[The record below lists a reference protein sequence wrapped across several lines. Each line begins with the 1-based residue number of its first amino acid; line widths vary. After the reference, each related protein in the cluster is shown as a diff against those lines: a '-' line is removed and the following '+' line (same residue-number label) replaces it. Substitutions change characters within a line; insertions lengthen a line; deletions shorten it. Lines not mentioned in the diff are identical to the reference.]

1 MNTKIKSKVIAIAQ
15 HKGGVGKT
23 TTTVNLGA
31 ALEMKG
37 YKVLL
42 IDLDAQANLTDSLG
56 INNQGATIVNA
67 LTSGEPFL
75 EAAHVYGNLYAIPSS
90 LDLAGVEVLLL
101 NSYARE
107 LILKN
112 VIDQLRKEA
121 AHRSGYD
128 YILIDCPP
136 SLGLLTVNALS
147 AADEVIIP
155 LQAQYLAVK
164 GLKSLLDI
172 IAMIKKQLN
181 KKLIIGGVLITQ
193 YDSRKILNR
202 DISDTIHADFKAEVF
217 NTKIRDNVAIA
228 EAPTAQQDI
237 FRYAPNSNGAQDYSA
252 LADEIVKR
260 NPEIGIDYWD

>member
-1 MNTKIKSKVIAIAQ
+1 MSKVIAIAQ

-31 ALEMKG
+31 ALEVKG

-56 INNQGATIVNA
+56 ISTDKTTIERT
-67 LTSGEPFL
+67 LKSDIPFF
-75 EAAHVYGNLYAIPSS
+75 EEETVHVYGNLYAIPST
-90 LDLAGVEVLLL
+90 LELAGVEVLLL

-112 VIDQLRKEA
+112 LIDQLRKN
-121 AHRSGYD
+121 YD

-147 AADEVIIP
+147 AADQVIIP

-181 KKLIIGGVLITQ
+181 RKLTIGGVLVTQ
-193 YDSRKILNR
+193 YDSRKVLNR
-202 DISDTIHADFKAEVF
+202 DIAETIRADFKAEVF
-217 NTKIRDNVAIA
+217 DTKIRDNVAIA
-228 EAPTAQQDI
+228 EAPTAKQDI
-237 FRYAPNSNGAQDYSA
+237 FRYAPTSNGAQDYKA
-252 LADEIVKR
+252 LAEEIIKR
-260 NPEIGIDYWD
+260 NTK

>member
-1 MNTKIKSKVIAIAQ
+1 MNKVIAIAQ

-23 TTTVNLGA
+23 STTVNVGA
-31 ALEMKG
+31 ALAMKG

-67 LTSGEPFL
+67 LTNGEPV

-107 LILKN
+107 LILKG
-112 VIDQLRKEA
+112 VIDQLRKV
-121 AHRSGYD
+121 YD

-202 DISDTIHADFKAEVF
+202 DISETIRADFKAEVF

-228 EAPTAQQDI
+228 EAPTAQKDI
-237 FRYAPNSNGAQDYSA
+237 FKYAPTSKGAQDYKA
-252 LADEIVKR
+252 LAEEIVKR
-260 NPEIGIDYWD
+260 NKK

>member
-1 MNTKIKSKVIAIAQ
+1 MNKVIAIAQ

-23 TTTVNLGA
+23 TTTVNVGA
-31 ALEMKG
+31 ALAMKG

-75 EAAHVYGNLYAIPSS
+75 EATHVYGNLYAIPSS

-112 VIDQLRKEA
+112 VIDQLRKE
-121 AHRSGYD
+121 YD

-202 DISDTIHADFKAEVF
+202 DIGETIRADFKAEVF

-237 FRYAPNSNGAQDYSA
+237 FKYAPTSNGAQDYNA
-252 LADEIVKR
+252 LADEIIKR
-260 NPEIGIDYWD
+260 NTK

>member
-1 MNTKIKSKVIAIAQ
+1 MNKVIAIAQ

-23 TTTVNLGA
+23 STAVNVGA
-31 ALEMKG
+31 ALAMKG

-56 INNQGATIVNA
+56 IDNQGATIVNA
-67 LTSGEPFL
+67 LTNGETV
-75 EAAHVYGNLYAIPSS
+75 EAVHVYGNLYAIPSS
-90 LDLAGVEVLLL
+90 LDLAGVEVQLL

-107 LILKN
+107 LILKGI
-112 VIDQLRKEA
+112 IDNLRKA
-121 AHRSGYD
+121 YD

-136 SLGLLTVNALS
+136 SLGLLTVNALT

-164 GLKSLLDI
+164 GLNSLLDI
-172 IAMIKKQLN
+172 ITMIKKQLN
-181 KKLIIGGVLITQ
+181 KKLTIGGVLITQ

-202 DISDTIHADFKAEVF
+202 DISETIRADFRAEVF

-228 EAPTAQQDI
+228 EAPTAKKDI
-237 FRYAPNSNGAQDYSA
+237 FKYAPSSKGAQDYKA

-260 NPEIGIDYWD
+260 NKK

>member
-1 MNTKIKSKVIAIAQ
+1 MSKVIAIAQ

-31 ALEMKG
+31 ALEVKG

-56 INNQGATIVNA
+56 ISTDKTTIERT
-67 LTSGEPFL
+67 LKSDIPFF
-75 EAAHVYGNLYAIPSS
+75 EEETVHVYGNLYAIPST
-90 LDLAGVEVLLL
+90 LELAGVEVLLL

-112 VIDQLRKEA
+112 LIDQLRK
-121 AHRSGYD
+121 HYD

-147 AADEVIIP
+147 AADQVIIP

-181 KKLIIGGVLITQ
+181 RKLTIGGVLVTQ
-193 YDSRKILNR
+193 YDSRKVLNR
-202 DISDTIHADFKAEVF
+202 DIAETIRADFKAEVF
-217 NTKIRDNVAIA
+217 DTKIRDNVAIA
-228 EAPTAQQDI
+228 EAPTAKQDI
-237 FRYAPNSNGAQDYSA
+237 FRYAPTSNGAQDYKA
-252 LADEIVKR
+252 LAEEIIKR
-260 NPEIGIDYWD
+260 NTK

>member
-1 MNTKIKSKVIAIAQ
+1 MSKVIAIAQ

-31 ALEMKG
+31 ALEKKG
-37 YKVLL
+37 YRILL

-56 INNQGATIVNA
+56 ISTDKTTIEST
-67 LTSGEPFL
+67 LKSDIPFF
-75 EAAHVYGNLYAIPSS
+75 EEETTHVYGNLYAIPST
-90 LDLAGVEVLLL
+90 LELAGVEVLLL

-112 VIDQLRKEA
+112 LIDQLRK
-121 AHRSGYD
+121 HYD

-147 AADEVIIP
+147 AADQVIIP

-181 KKLIIGGVLITQ
+181 RKLTIGGVLVTQ
-193 YDSRKILNR
+193 YDSRKVLNR
-202 DISDTIHADFKAEVF
+202 DIAETIRADFKAEVF
-217 NTKIRDNVAIA
+217 DTKIRDNVAIA
-228 EAPTAQQDI
+228 EAPTAKQDI
-237 FRYAPNSNGAQDYSA
+237 FRYAPTSNGAQDYNA
-252 LADEIVKR
+252 LAEEIIKR
-260 NPEIGIDYWD
+260 NKK

>member
-1 MNTKIKSKVIAIAQ
+1 MYTMNKVIAITQ

-31 ALEMKG
+31 ALAMKG

-42 IDLDAQANLTDSLG
+42 IDLDAQANLTESLG
-56 INNQGATIVNA
+56 VNNQGDTIVNA
-67 LTSGEPFL
+67 LTSSSKVEPI
-75 EAAHVYGNLYAIPSS
+75 EVYRNLYVIPSS
-90 LDLAGVEVLLL
+90 LDLAGVEVQLL

-107 LILKN
+107 LILKG
-112 VIDQLRKEA
+112 VIDQLRKT
-121 AHRSGYD
+121 YN

-164 GLKSLLDI
+164 GLNSLLDI
-172 IAMIKKQLN
+172 INMIKKQLN

-202 DISDTIHADFKAEVF
+202 EISETIRADFKAEIF

-228 EAPTAQQDI
+228 EAPTAGQDI
-237 FRYAPNSNGAQDYSA
+237 FKYAPNSKGAQDYKA
-252 LADEIVKR
+252 LAEEIIKR
-260 NPEIGIDYWD
+260 SKK